1 MTSIFRFGARE
12 AFAGTLLGIAL
23 AVQPAAAQ
31 DTARPADAWTF
42 TLSPYVWFSGLG
54 GEVTGPHGAG
64 ETFSA
69 DFGDIFGTMK
79 FSFMGLAEAR
89 RGNFSLVTDIMYLNL
104 QQGVPVPGFGE
115 YSGGSARTRSLE
127 VSAIGLYTVVEGS
140 EGRIELGGGIR
151 GWWFDTELTLD
162 PGRLPGR
169 TQSASTSWADPVLS
183 ARGVL
188 RLNDSLS
195 VTAYGDIGGFGV
207 GSEFTWQAFGTLDY
221 RVTESLT
228 VSAGFRWIHIDY
240 DKGRTDIS
248 LDMGGPIIGA
258 SLRF

>member
-1 MTSIFRFGARE
+1 MSSKFRFGVRE
-12 AFAGTLLGIAL
+12 AVAGAVASLAL
-23 AVQPAAAQ
+23 MAAPAGAQ
-31 DTARPADAWTF
+31 TAPQDPDAWTF

-54 GEVTGPHGAG
+54 GEVTGPHGG
-64 ETFSA
+64 DTFSA

-104 QQGVPVPGFGE
+104 QQGVPVPGHGA
-115 YSGGSARTRSLE
+115 YSGGSARTQSVE
-127 VSAIGLYTVVEGS
+127 VSAIGLYTVAEGS
-140 EGRIELGGGIR
+140 PGRIELGGGVR
-151 GWWFDTELTLD
+151 GWWFDTELSLD
-162 PGRLPGR
+162 AGRLPAR
-169 TQSASTSWADPVLS
+169 TQSASTSWADPVIS

-188 RLNDSLS
+188 RLSDRLSL
-195 VTAYGDIGGFGV
+195 TAYGDIGGFGL

-221 RVTESLT
+221 QVTESIS

-258 SLRF
+258 SVRF

>member
-1 MTSIFRFGARE
+1 MSSKFRFGAKG
-12 AFAGTLLGIAL
+12 AVAGAMASLAL
-23 AVQPAAAQ
+23 MAAPADAQ
-31 DTARPADAWTF
+31 TAPQDADAWTF
-42 TLSPYVWFSGLG
+42 TLTPYVWFSGLG
-54 GEVTGPHGAG
+54 GEVTGPHGG
-64 ETFSA
+64 ESFSA

-104 QQGVPVPGFGE
+104 EQGVPVPGLGA
-115 YSGGSARTRSLE
+115 YSGGSARTQSVE
-127 VSAIGLYTVVEGS
+127 ASAIGLYTVTEGS
-140 EGRIELGGGIR
+140 AGRIELGGGVR
-151 GWWFDTELTLD
+151 GWWFDTELRLD
-162 PGRLPGR
+162 AGRLPAR
-169 TQSASTSWADPVLS
+169 TQSSSTSWADPVIS

-188 RLNDSLS
+188 RLSDRLSL
-195 VTAYGDIGGFGV
+195 TAYGDIGGFGL

-221 RVTESLT
+221 QVSESIS

-258 SLRF
+258 SVRF

>member
-1 MTSIFRFGARE
+1 V
-12 AFAGTLLGIAL
+12 AGAL
-23 AVQPAAAQ
+23 AGLALMANPASAQGTAASS
-31 DTARPADAWTF
+31 DAWTF

-54 GEVTGPHGAG
+54 GEVTGPRGVG
-64 ETFSA
+64 ESFTA

-115 YSGGSARTRSLE
+115 FSGGSARTQSVE
-127 VSAIGLYTVVEGS
+127 ISAIGLYTLAEGS
-140 EGRIELGGGIR
+140 AGRIELGGGIR
-151 GWWFDTELTLD
+151 GWWFDTELRLD

-169 TQSASTSWADPVLS
+169 TQSTSTSWVDPVIS
-183 ARGVL
+183 ARGVI

-195 VTAYGDIGGFGV
+195 ITAYGDIGGFGV
-207 GSEFTWQAFGTLDY
+207 GSQFTWQAFGTLDY
-221 RVTESLT
+221 RVTENIS

-248 LDMGGPIIGA
+248 LNMGGPIIGA
-258 SLRF
+258 SVRF